1 MLLTESTDEPIFC
14 WRYVF
19 DFRRVE
25 FNYRF
30 RHILHLVDGGRN
42 KRRAGCDNAADVR
55 WYQMIAKTEQ
65 NPHVAEGERPAGL
78 ELAQFFPYRLSVL
91 ADLVSNA
98 VSQVYADRFD
108 LTRAEWRLLAALG
121 VNRKMV
127 AKDLGPYSALD
138 KMQVSRAVQRLED
151 AGYIQRHEDT
161 DDRRSKV
168 LQLTA
173 AGRALYQKI
182 WPLVVAREE
191 YILSALEPGERSV
204 LARVMEKVQRRTAEL
219 IQRG

>member
-1 MLLTESTDEPIFC
+1 MIST
-14 WRYVF
+14 
-19 DFRRVE
+19 
-25 FNYRF
+25 
-30 RHILHLVDGGRN
+30 
-42 KRRAGCDNAADVR
+42 KA
-55 WYQMIAKTEQ
+55 EQ
-65 NPHVAEGERPAGL
+65 NPHVAEGARLAGL

-121 VNRKMV
+121 VNRKMA
-127 AKDLGPYSALD
+127 AKDLGAYSALD

-204 LARVMEKVQRRTAEL
+204 LARVMEKVQRRAEEL

>member
-1 MLLTESTDEPIFC
+1 MIQNK
-14 WRYVF
+14 F
-19 DFRRVE
+19 DQE
-25 FNYRF
+25 A
-30 RHILHLVDGGRN
+30 H
-42 KRRAGCDNAADVR
+42 AG
-55 WYQMIAKTEQ
+55 
-65 NPHVAEGERPAGL
+65 EGARPPTGF
-78 ELAQFFPYRLSVL
+78 ELARFFPYRLSVL

-98 VSQVYADRFD
+98 VSQVYGGRFD

-121 VNRKMV
+121 VNRKM
-127 AKDLGPYSALD
+127 AARDLGPYSALD

-151 AGYIQRHEDT
+151 AGYIERHEDT

-182 WPLVVAREE
+182 WPLVLAREE
-191 YILSALEPGERSV
+191 YILSALEPGERSI
-204 LARVMEKVQRRTAEL
+204 LARVMEKVQRRAEEL

>member
-1 MLLTESTDEPIFC
+1 MIST
-14 WRYVF
+14 
-19 DFRRVE
+19 
-25 FNYRF
+25 
-30 RHILHLVDGGRN
+30 
-42 KRRAGCDNAADVR
+42 KA
-55 WYQMIAKTEQ
+55 EQ
-65 NPHVAEGERPAGL
+65 NPHVAEGARLAGS

-138 KMQVSRAVQRLED
+138 KMQVSRAVQRLEEV
-151 AGYIQRHEDT
+151 GYIQRHEDT

-182 WPLVVAREE
+182 WPLVMAREE

-204 LARVMEKVQRRTAEL
+204 LARVMEKVQRRAEEL

>member
-1 MLLTESTDEPIFC
+1 
-14 WRYVF
+14 
-19 DFRRVE
+19 
-25 FNYRF
+25 
-30 RHILHLVDGGRN
+30 
-42 KRRAGCDNAADVR
+42 
-55 WYQMIAKTEQ
+55 MIATKAEQ
-65 NPHVAEGERPAGL
+65 NPHVAEGARLAGL

-121 VNRKMV
+121 VNRKMA
-127 AKDLGPYSALD
+127 AKDLGAYSALD

-204 LARVMEKVQRRTAEL
+204 LARVMEKVQRRAEEL

>member
-1 MLLTESTDEPIFC
+1 MIST
-14 WRYVF
+14 
-19 DFRRVE
+19 
-25 FNYRF
+25 
-30 RHILHLVDGGRN
+30 
-42 KRRAGCDNAADVR
+42 KA
-55 WYQMIAKTEQ
+55 EQ
-65 NPHVAEGERPAGL
+65 NPHVAEGARLAGL

-204 LARVMEKVQRRTAEL
+204 LARVMEKVQRRTEEL

>member
-1 MLLTESTDEPIFC
+1 MITTE
-14 WRYVF
+14 
-19 DFRRVE
+19 
-25 FNYRF
+25 
-30 RHILHLVDGGRN
+30 
-42 KRRAGCDNAADVR
+42 K
-55 WYQMIAKTEQ
+55 
-65 NPHVAEGERPAGL
+65 NPDVAEGTRPASF

-121 VNRKMV
+121 VNRKMM
-127 AKDLGPYSALD
+127 AKDLGAHSALD

-204 LARVMEKVQRRTAEL
+204 LARVMEKVQRRAEEL

>member
-1 MLLTESTDEPIFC
+1 
-14 WRYVF
+14 
-19 DFRRVE
+19 
-25 FNYRF
+25 
-30 RHILHLVDGGRN
+30 
-42 KRRAGCDNAADVR
+42 
-55 WYQMIAKTEQ
+55 MIAKTEQ

-182 WPLVVAREE
+182 WPLVMAREE

-204 LARVMEKVQRRTAEL
+204 LARVMEKVQRRAEEL